1 MERHLSRGGRR
12 RHQVSHR
19 CRAALKAR
27 EAHSSIE
34 ESSVKKQLL
43 IVAGALVAGVS
54 SGAVAAAETYQLD
67 PTHTYPS
74 FEADHFGGISVWRGK
89 FKKSSGVVTLDRAAK
104 TGMVNV
110 TIDTASIDTGND
122 ILDKRLQ
129 TPEFFDASKYPTA
142 TYAGTR
148 IRFDGDTP
156 VEVIGTLTM
165 HGVTKPLNL
174 KIESFKCFMSPLLKR
189 EVCGTE
195 ATVTF
200 DRADFGMDAGKS
212 YGFGMKTVL
221 HIQSEGVKQ

>member
-1 MERHLSRGGRR
+1 M
-12 RHQVSHR
+12 
-19 CRAALKAR
+19 
-27 EAHSSIE
+27 
-34 ESSVKKQLL
+34 
-43 IVAGALVAGVS
+43 
-54 SGAVAAAETYQLD
+54 
-67 PTHTYPS
+67 
-74 FEADHFGGISVWRGK
+74 
-89 FKKSSGVVTLDRAAK
+89 
-104 TGMVNV
+104 
-110 TIDTASIDTGND
+110 
-122 ILDKRLQ
+122 
-129 TPEFFDASKYPTA
+129 

-156 VEVIGTLTM
+156 VEVIGTLTL

-174 KIESFKCFMSPLLKR
+174 KIESFKCFMSPLLER